1 MGGTSI
7 NGGTGTVLGT
17 LFGVWMIYMITNS
30 LILMGI
36 PSEWESVVIGFIL
49 ILSIG
54 VNAYQKSLRKVEVK
68 IIES

>member
-1 MGGTSI
+1 
-7 NGGTGTVLGT
+7 
-17 LFGVWMIYMITNS
+17 MITNS